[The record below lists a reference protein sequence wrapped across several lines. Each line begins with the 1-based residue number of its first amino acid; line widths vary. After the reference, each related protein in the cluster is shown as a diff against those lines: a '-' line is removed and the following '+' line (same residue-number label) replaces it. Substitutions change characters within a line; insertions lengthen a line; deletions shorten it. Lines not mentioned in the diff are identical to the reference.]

1 MNPLAASSGS
11 LLDRVLKPIWVAVA
25 IGGMALIGISWWTPN
40 VDPIMPGSGVL
51 SGDGDL
57 ATGLPATNPS
67 TSFVDRPLFMTSRR
81 PVNEVDVG
89 TAIEEQVAKSLAVE
103 QITGAKLLGVFAS
116 GDVSGVIV
124 AEKGTRRRLTEGE
137 RLQGWEL
144 MSVEPRGAVFTDGG
158 RMARLD
164 MQTLSNAASPLAER
178 NVRQNEEDADARPNT
193 DEVASQEAKP
203 TVVPSFETMY
213 QSKARSAQASA
224 NKEVA
229 ESASSQEGG
238 AKDE

>member
-1 MNPLAASSGS
+1 VNPLAASSDS
-11 LLDRVLKPIWVAVA
+11 LPDRALKPIWVAVA
-25 IGGMALIGISWWTPN
+25 IGGMALIGISWLSPN

-51 SGDGDL
+51 SEEGDL
-57 ATGLPATNPS
+57 TTGLPATHPS

-81 PVNEVDVG
+81 PVNEVEAG
-89 TAIEEQVAKSLAVE
+89 TTIEEQAAESIAVE
-103 QITGAKLLGVFAS
+103 QITGATLLGVFAS

-124 AEKGTRRRLTEGE
+124 AEKGTRRRIVEGE
-137 RLQGWEL
+137 QLQGWEL

-178 NVRQNEEDADARPNT
+178 NAGLNEEDADARPNT
-193 DEVASQEAKP
+193 DEGASQEAKP

-229 ESASSQEGG
+229 ESTSSQEGG

>member
-1 MNPLAASSGS
+1 MNSLPASGDS
-11 LLDRVLKPIWVAVA
+11 LLDRALKPIWVAVA

-51 SGDGDL
+51 SEGGDL
-57 ATGLPATNPS
+57 ATGLPETNPS

-81 PVNEVDVG
+81 PVDGVEAG
-89 TAIEEQVAKSLAVE
+89 TAIEEQAAESIAVAK
-103 QITGAKLLGVFAS
+103 ITGATLLGVFAS

-124 AEKGTRRRLTEGE
+124 AEKGTRRRIVEGE
-137 RLQGWEL
+137 QLQGWEL
-144 MSVEPRGAVFTDGG
+144 MSVEPRGAVFADGG

-178 NVRQNEEDADARPNT
+178 NARQNEEDVDARPNT
-193 DEVASQEAKP
+193 DEGASQEAKP

-224 NKEVA
+224 NNEVA
-229 ESASSQEGG
+229 ESASSQEGD

>member
-1 MNPLAASSGS
+1 MNSLPASSDS
-11 LLDRVLKPIWVAVA
+11 LLDRALKPIWVAVA

-51 SGDGDL
+51 SEEGDL
-57 ATGLPATNPS
+57 TTSLPETNPS

-81 PVNEVDVG
+81 PVDGVEAG
-89 TAIEEQVAKSLAVE
+89 TTIEERATESVAVE
-103 QITGAKLLGVFAS
+103 QITGATLLGVFAS

-124 AEKGTRRRLTEGE
+124 AEKGTRRRIVEGE
-137 RLQGWEL
+137 HLQGWEL
-144 MSVEPRGAVFTDGG
+144 TSVEPRGAVFTDGG

-164 MQTLSNAASPLAER
+164 MQTLSNAASPLDER
-178 NVRQNEEDADARPNT
+178 NARLNEEDSDVRPNT
-193 DEVASQEAKP
+193 DEGVSQEAKP
-203 TVVPSFETMY
+203 TVVPSFATMY

-229 ESASSQEGG
+229 ESASSQEGD